1 MDHNDLEERVEALV
15 AQAASAR
22 GVVVALG
29 PEVSLRRDL
38 GLDSLGLATL
48 LFNFGEEL
56 GVDPNDLIEMIADH
70 PVNTLADMMALGQK
84 ATRGAQEGSRA

>member
-1 MDHNDLEERVEALV
+1 MNHNHLEERVNALV

-22 GVVVALG
+22 GTVVALS

-56 GVDPNDLIEMIADH
+56 GVDPNDLIEIIADN
-70 PVNTLADMMALGQK
+70 PVNTLADMVALGRRALDA
-84 ATRGAQEGSRA
+84 ATEGARS